1 MELNEWF
8 IECCFL
14 IAMIVTLMV
23 SAKVPGLGLL
33 KIKIF
38 WNIGY
43 DVINFV
49 HDVTKIFYLVN
60 QIIM

>member
-14 IAMIVTLMV
+14 IAMIVTSIV
-23 SAKVPGLGLL
+23 SAKVAGLGLL

-43 DVINFV
+43 DVIIFV
-49 HDVTKIFYLVN
+49 HDVTKIFYLMN

>member
-14 IAMIVTLMV
+14 IAMIVTLIV
-23 SAKVPGLGLL
+23 SAKVAGLGLL

-43 DVINFV
+43 DVIIFV
-49 HDVTKIFYLVN
+49 HDVTKIFYLMN